1 MNYKTDW
8 RQFSDHY
15 RLFAFLKTPMGLE
28 TDTDWLNALL
38 MGGEIAR

>member
-15 RLFAFLKTPMGLE
+15 RLFVFLKVPMGME
-28 TDTDWLNALL
+28 ADADWLNALL